1 VTDDASFTL
10 GRLADALG
18 ASRPGGAARAV
29 ADELRER
36 WG

>member
-36 WG
+36 WA

>member
-1 VTDDASFTL
+1 VIDDASFTL

-18 ASRPGGAARAV
+18 ASRPAGAARAV
-29 ADELRER
+29 PHDLRER